1 MPHSSPT
8 DWIAGGSVA
17 ADIVGCLTGLVADLS
32 WQDEAACRGL
42 PTEWWFP
49 QQGSSHE
56 CQRAKAISRSC
67 PVKAQCLQFA
77 IEVHDQHGIY
87 AGLSLRDRR
96 KWGNE
101 RKAS

>member
-49 QQGSSHE
+49 DQGGSRE
-56 CQRAKAISRSC
+56 CKRAKEICHGC
-67 PVKAQCLQFA
+67 PVKLQCLQFA
-77 IEVHDQHGIY
+77 IEVHDRHGIY
-87 AGLSLRDRR
+87 GELSLKDRR
-96 KWGNE
+96 RWNQE
-101 RKAS
+101 RKAG

>member
-1 MPHSSPT
+1 MPHSSST
-8 DWIAGGSVA
+8 DWVTGGSVA

-32 WQDEAACRGL
+32 WQDQAACRGL

-49 QQGSSHE
+49 ESGPSQN
-56 CQRAKAISRSC
+56 CNRAKAICHNC
-67 PVKAQCLQFA
+67 PVKIQCLEYA
-77 IEVHDQHGIY
+77 LEVHDQHGIY
-87 AGLSLRDRR
+87 GELSLKDRR